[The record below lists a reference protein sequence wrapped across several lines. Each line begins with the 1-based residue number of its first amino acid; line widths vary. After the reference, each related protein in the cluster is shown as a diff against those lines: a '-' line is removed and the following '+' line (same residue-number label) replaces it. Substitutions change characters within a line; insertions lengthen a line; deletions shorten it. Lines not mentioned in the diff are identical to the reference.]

1 VRPGWPEAIAVL
13 VIGVSLALKLAALN
27 VTVDEDQRIAL
38 ADLNASLAAQGYVV
52 SVPRADLPIVRA
64 SHAGCSLT
72 ARILDP
78 HGVYQDTELLKLPT
92 GWSVAYGWRGEWQ
105 ASLPR
110 FWPLTEYYLARQ
122 AARLGASAGHSPVI
136 MVSNQPGCALPN
148 AAAADIRVRLFR
160 SESR

>member
-1 VRPGWPEAIAVL
+1 VRLGWLEAAAIL
-13 VIGVSLALKLAALN
+13 VIGVSLALKLAVLN
-27 VTVDEDQRIAL
+27 VAIDEDQRAAL
-38 ADLNASLAAQGYVV
+38 GQLKATLAAQGYAV
-52 SVPRADLPIVRA
+52 SVPRADLPIVR
-64 SHAGCSLT
+64 SERAGCILT

-78 HGVYQDTELLKLPT
+78 HGVYQDTELLKLPP

-122 AARLGASAGHSPVI
+122 AARLGVSARHSPVI
-136 MVSNQPGCALPN
+136 MVLNQPGCALPD
-148 AAAADIRVRLFR
+148 AAAADIRVQLFR